1 MSPATADVSD
11 DWSGTNAGGS
21 TNTWRMV
28 AAAHIG
34 TTTNANASNL
44 TITGSGSFS
53 YEITTVAGF
62 VDPSRT
68 TTLYGPGAAGAYE
81 CDFSIDA
88 PATYAIAAKLN
99 QYSVIQF
106 GSVSSG
112 DIVYQFNFGATPH
125 PFSFSGN
132 IQPGQYFVRANAGLG
147 GPTPLNDGIN
157 DVTRSGSFDNF
168 SFSVLVPEPSNA
180 LLSSW
185 AAWLVMHRR
194 RRQR

>member
-1 MSPATADVSD
+1 MHVAAVLFVFMSISGVASTVGAGISVSSYDTQAQANAYAPLSQASYYDTHDLPNMSPATAAVSD

-112 DIVYQFNFGATPH
+112 DI
-125 PFSFSGN
+125 
-132 IQPGQYFVRANAGLG
+132 
-147 GPTPLNDGIN
+147 
-157 DVTRSGSFDNF
+157 
-168 SFSVLVPEPSNA
+168 
-180 LLSSW
+180 
-185 AAWLVMHRR
+185 
-194 RRQR
+194 